1 LIYGETVCHA
11 ALGSPYEKIIYIN
24 GQLAKKM
31 YMEVTVAGD
40 HRVLDGAS
48 VAKFTMAWK
57 EMS

>member
-1 LIYGETVCHA
+1 
-11 ALGSPYEKIIYIN
+11 
-24 GQLAKKM
+24 M